1 MINGK
6 IKNIKFDLKLL
17 AFEKR
22 FIAISGVKVSNDAHF
37 FFPPLAALA
46 LTTFLAG
53 FLAAVFLGALAF
65 GAAFLATFLAAFF
78 GAAAISLK
86 KLISLNV

>member
-1 MINGK
+1 MK
-6 IKNIKFDLKLL
+6 KLKNIKFDLKLL

-22 FIAISGVKVSNDAHF
+22 FIAIRFVKKSNDGHF

-46 LTTFLAG
+46 LTVFLTG
-53 FLAAVFLGALAF
+53 FLAAVFLGALAL

-86 KLISLNV
+86 KYD

>member
-1 MINGK
+1 MEK
-6 IKNIKFDLKLL
+6 LKNIKFDLKLL

-22 FIAISGVKVSNDAHF
+22 FIAISGVIVSNDAHF
-37 FFPPLAALA
+37 FPPFLAAFG
-46 LTTFLAG
+46 LTAFLTA
-53 FLAAVFLGALAF
+53 FLAVFLGALAF

-86 KLISLNV
+86 KYISLNV

>member
-1 MINGK
+1 LINGK

-22 FIAISGVKVSNDAHF
+22 FIAIRVRQSNDAHF
-37 FFPPLAALA
+37 FFPPLAAFG
-46 LTTFLAG
+46 LTAFLTA
-53 FLAAVFLGALAF
+53 FLAVFLGALAF

-86 KLISLNV
+86 KFD

>member
-1 MINGK
+1 MSGGCGVDCAGVLI
-6 IKNIKFDLKLL
+6 IYAPKL
-17 AFEKR
+17 R
-22 FIAISGVKVSNDAHF
+22 RAI
-37 FFPPLAALA
+37 FFPPLAAFG
-46 LTTFLAG
+46 LTVFLTA

-86 KLISLNV
+86 KYD